1 MLSEIQSSTFRRK
14 KMMFQGDLQARVFKV
29 KEGERKVGSNPIT
42 SLATRSENVRLYC
55 PKRHSPTTKWKLRK
69 SNEMEA
75 PTENQIKSSVCAV
88 SSFCRS
94 YATQLV
100 SQIADERNE

>member
-1 MLSEIQSSTFRRK
+1 
-14 KMMFQGDLQARVFKV
+14 MMFQGDLQARVFKV
-29 KEGERKVGSNPIT
+29 KEGERLTFHRKVGSNPIT

-69 SNEMEA
+69 SNEMET
-75 PTENQIKSSVCAV
+75 PTENQIKSSAV
-88 SSFCRS
+88 SSFRRS

-100 SQIADERNE
+100 SHTSASMKAN